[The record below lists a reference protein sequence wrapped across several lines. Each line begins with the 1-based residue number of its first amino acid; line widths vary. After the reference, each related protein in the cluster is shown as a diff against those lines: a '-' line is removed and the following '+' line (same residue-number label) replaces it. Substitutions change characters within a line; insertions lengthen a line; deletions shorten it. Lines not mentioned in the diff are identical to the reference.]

1 MSDRPR
7 DAGSGAGGGAPRDS
21 TTSDASNGEHGG
33 APQDRVSEGTGISA
47 QPTETGN
54 LGPSPGGTDTATG
67 STVGKGGVGSEP
79 NPPSEERSAGS
90 AGGAGESGGPARPPR
105 NAPPGSGG
113 RRGKDVGPRAGAPTI
128 ADVQA
133 PFRRQEDQGPKQ
145 KIAEVRKAIRGALSE
160 DRGQTGEHEGVAVIE
175 LDHVS
180 LAFDE
185 PILQDVSFAAYEGET
200 IVVVGESGTGKSTA
214 LKLILRLLVPDSGQ
228 VLIQGQDIS
237 HLSFDEA
244 LQVRQK
250 MGMVFQ
256 GAALFD
262 SMTVF
267 ENIAYPLREH
277 TDLNEDEIEARVRE
291 KLEFVDLEPDRVMEQ
306 LPAEL
311 SGGMKK
317 RVGIARG
324 MANNPQIMLYD
335 EPTSG
340 LDPLTTG
347 TITRLIMK
355 LQREL
360 GVTSVVVSHDIR
372 SAFRMASSIAL
383 LADRKIAFFGTPEE
397 MTGTD
402 SKYIRD
408 FLGGF

>member
-1 MSDRPR
+1 MSD
-7 DAGSGAGGGAPRDS
+7 
-21 TTSDASNGEHGG
+21 E
-33 APQDRVSEGTGISA
+33 QK
-47 QPTETGN
+47 
-54 LGPSPGGTDTATG
+54 PGGR
-67 STVGKGGVGSEP
+67 E
-79 NPPSEERSAGS
+79 
-90 AGGAGESGGPARPPR
+90 
-105 NAPPGSGG
+105 APKAPGSREG
-113 RRGKDVGPRAGAPTI
+113 RA
-128 ADVQA
+128 Q
-133 PFRRQEDQGPKQ
+133 PFRRARDQEPMKRS
-145 KIAEVRKAIRGALSE
+145 AEVREAIRDELAAERKE
-160 DRGQTGEHEGVAVIE
+160 DAAARPAEGKEVICLEHV
-175 LDHVS
+175 H

-185 PILQDVSFAAYEGET
+185 PILEDVSFVAREGET
-200 IVVVGESGTGKSTA
+200 IVIVGESGTGKSTT
-214 LKLILRLLVPDSGQ
+214 LKLILRLLIPDDGK
-228 VLIQGQDIS
+228 VIVDGRDIA

-244 LQVRQK
+244 LEVRQM

-277 TDLNEDEIEARVRE
+277 TDLTEDEIEARVRE
-291 KLEFVDLEPDRVMEQ
+291 KLQFVDLEPDRVMDM

-324 MANNPQIMLYD
+324 MANNAQVMLYD

-360 GVTSVVVSHDIR
+360 GVTSIVVSHDIR
-372 SAFRMASSIAL
+372 SAFRMATRIAL
-383 LADRKIAFFGTPEE
+383 LADKHIVFFGTPEE
-397 MTGTD
+397 MAA
-402 SKYIRD
+402 SENEYIRD